1 MYIFNSRK
9 KLVLKSVIF
18 ICLVI
23 AALSILN
30 SYYITKNV
38 CDNDRTAKFRRMEPG
53 ILISNTGSSH
63 GLYGFNYGDLES
75 QYQCFNF
82 ALESQSLSYDYRVVS
97 EYIDYLAEDGVMFV
111 TVSFFSLYGMDELEQ
126 EGFEGK
132 NYRYYKI
139 LSPKRIKEYCWKDD
153 LKYHFFPVTN
163 DEDVLKTLVEG
174 KQTGEAWQR
183 VWYLN
188 AAESENLE
196 GDAQSAYERHYV
208 KNANMI
214 DNREINKEEYE
225 ALLDIISLCKSKN
238 IRTVLITIPVTTEYK
253 RKISNDF
260 LNDFYDD
267 IEKIT
272 VETGVEYYDYSSD
285 ERIVSRLSLFMNA
298 DHLNHEGALEF
309 TRILKEEIIDEK
321 YGRKG

>member
-9 KLVLKSVIF
+9 KLVVKSASF
-18 ICLVI
+18 ICLIV
-23 AALSILN
+23 AVLSIIN
-30 SYYITKNV
+30 SYYVTRNV
-38 CDNDRTAKFRRMEPG
+38 CDNDRTAKFKKIEPG

-63 GLYGFNYGDLES
+63 GLYGFNYDDLES
-75 QYQCFNF
+75 QYNCFNF
-82 ALESQSLSYDYRVVS
+82 ALESQSLSYDYRVIS
-97 EYIDYLAEDGVMFV
+97 EYKDYLAEDGIMFV

-139 LSPKRIKEYCWKDD
+139 LAPKRIKEYCWKDD
-153 LKYHFFPVTN
+153 LKYHIFPVIN
-163 DEDVLKTLVEG
+163 DEDVLKTFVEG
-174 KQTGEAWQR
+174 KQTGGAWQR

-214 DNREINKEEYE
+214 DNRKLNEEEYE

-238 IRTVLITIPVTTEYK
+238 IKPILITTPITTEYK
-253 RKISNDF
+253 EKISIDF
-260 LNDFYDD
+260 LKDFYNDM
-267 IEKIT
+267 KRIT
-272 VETGVEYYDYSSD
+272 IETGAEYYDYSSD
-285 ERIVSRLSLFMNA
+285 ERIISRLSLFMNA
-298 DHLNHEGALEF
+298 DHLNRAGALEF
-309 TRILKEEIIDEK
+309 TRILKEEVIGEEYI
-321 YGRKG
+321 GRG